1 MTLLICT
8 AAAVAVTLVWYLSER
23 ARKLHIGTLA
33 LMFWGASL
41 MWLVDAVIEFLE
53 MGADYFQPAVEDMRN
68 DAFLGAA
75 VVALGLVIWLV
86 IVMVRDPLGTVRAA
100 VSHRS

>member
-1 MTLLICT
+1 MTLLVSVF
-8 AAAVAVTLVWYLSER
+8 AAVIATALWYKKQPNGELR
-23 ARKLHIGTLA
+23 LGILCW
-33 LMFWGASL
+33 LFWGASL